1 MSGDNAV
8 TAATASVDPEGS
20 YPALEGEG
28 LRLVYRKRVVLDVP
42 SITLTAGETYALLG
56 ASGAGKST
64 LLRVLGLLERPT
76 AGTVYIDG
84 YEAGYHDLETRR
96 MIATVFQKPYLL
108 RGSVGENVAFGM
120 KLRGIPSKERLRRVS
135 RALERVGLGGWEERS
150 ALTLSGGE
158 GQRVALARALVLEPR
173 ILLLDEPLSYMDP
186 LLKRSLTQ
194 EFAQILAGEHI
205 TALYVTHDRDEAAV
219 VADRI
224 GIMREGR
231 LVAEGDPETV
241 LTLPTDEWVASFLG
255 AERPVEGVV
264 GSSSDGVVTLDCGG
278 TLIVATG
285 DLPIGTPVLV
295 GVPAEDVLLFEHG
308 VEIPR
313 TSARNRL
320 DGTVIELAPVGAAV
334 RVTVA
339 VGDLRLASTV
349 SRGSAA
355 DLALAP
361 GSLVT
366 LLFKATAVRVRR
378 RDTIPST
385 V

>member
-1 MSGDNAV
+1 MNDDTAV
-8 TAATASVDPEGS
+8 AAATPSADSGGS

-28 LRLVYRKRVVLDVP
+28 LKLVYRKRVVLDVP
-42 SITLTAGETYALLG
+42 SIKLTAGQTYALLG

-108 RGSVGENVAFGM
+108 RGSVGDNVAFGM
-120 KLRGIPSKERLRRVS
+120 KLRRVSAKERLGRVS
-135 RALERVGLGGWEERS
+135 RALERVGLAGWEERS

-158 GQRVALARALVLEPR
+158 AQRVALARALVLEPR
-173 ILLLDEPLSYMDP
+173 ILFLDEPLSYMDP

-194 EFAQILAGEHI
+194 EFARILAGEHI
-205 TALYVTHDRDEAAV
+205 TSLYVTHDRDEAAV

-264 GSSSDGVVTLDCGG
+264 ESSGDGVMILLCGG
-278 TLIVATG
+278 TRIVAMG
-285 DLPIGTPVLV
+285 DLPQGTPVLV

-308 VEIPR
+308 VELPR

-320 DGTVIELAPVGAAV
+320 DGPVIEITPIGAAV

-339 VGDLRLASTV
+339 IGDMRLASII

-361 GSLVT
+361 GSPVT

>member
-1 MSGDNAV
+1 MSGD
-8 TAATASVDPEGS
+8 TAALARDDMAAGPPPV
-20 YPALEGEG
+20 LEGEG
-28 LRLVYRKRVVLDVP
+28 LTLVYRRRIVLDVP
-42 SITLTAGETYALLG
+42 SVRLPEGQTYALLG

-76 AGTVYIDG
+76 TGTVYIDG

-108 RGSVGENVAFGM
+108 RGSVGDNVGFGL
-120 KLRGIPSKERLRRVS
+120 KLRRTPAKERLRRVA
-135 RALERVGLGGWEERS
+135 RALERVGLGGWEKRS

-194 EFAQILAGEHI
+194 EFAEILAGENV

-231 LVAEGDPETV
+231 LVVEGDPETV

-255 AERPVEGVV
+255 TERPFEGVV
-264 GSSSDGVVTLDCGG
+264 ETSGDGVMILLCGA
-278 TLIVATG
+278 TRIVAMG
-285 DLPIGTPVLV
+285 DLPPRTPVLV

-308 VEIPR
+308 VELPK

-320 DGTVIELAPVGAAV
+320 DGPVAEITPIGATV

-339 VGDLRLASTV
+339 IGDMRLASII

-361 GSLVT
+361 GSPVT

-378 RDTIPST
+378 RDTIAVT